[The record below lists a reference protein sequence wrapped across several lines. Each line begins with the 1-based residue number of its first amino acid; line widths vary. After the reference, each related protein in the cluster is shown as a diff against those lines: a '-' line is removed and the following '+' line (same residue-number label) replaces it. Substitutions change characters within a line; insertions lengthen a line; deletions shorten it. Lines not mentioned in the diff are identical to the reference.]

1 MICFNRLD
9 QILVCFN
16 FFDPTKNISTLFDTV
31 QICFDF
37 LDQKR
42 YVSTFSNKNT
52 YVSSV
57 SIFSTNKNWFFP
69 LYFSALLSAVVA
81 PKKNSKCFLV
91 SQWKHIWFKFS
102 FLISKYF
109 FIQHLCFQYQSNS
122 PDRSTVFRL
131 CSTYVSIVLD
141 VCFET
146 LDRNWVCFYCD
157 RPVFWLCLTYVST
170 FSTKIGYVLT
180 LCSTQNDFRPQN
192 LSHKS
197 ALARFSKLKHKWSSS
212 TGVLFGRRGGFRGE
226 GRGDGGGRLPFRDSN
241 PCQPKGS
248 PLWYFLRNQFLP
260 TDPKNFSIGAFGVNI
275 Y

>member
-1 MICFNRLD
+1 MLRLSR
-9 QILVCFN
+9 
-16 FFDPTKNISTLFDTV
+16 PKT
-31 QICFDF
+31 ICFDF
-37 LDQKR
+37 LEQK
-42 YVSTFSNKNT
+42 YVCFVCLNFLDKQKLIFPALFFRFI
-52 YVSSV
+52 VSCSC
-57 SIFSTNKNWFFP
+57 S
-69 LYFSALLSAVVA
+69 
-81 PKKNSKCFLV
+81 KKNSKCFLV

-109 FIQHLCFQYQSNS
+109 FIQHLYFQYQSNS

-157 RPVFWLCLTYVST
+157 RPIFWLCLTYVST

-226 GRGDGGGRLPFRDSN
+226 GRGGWGRTPSLQGFEP
-241 PCQPKGS
+241 
-248 PLWYFLRNQFLP
+248 LP
-260 TDPKNFSIGAFGVNI
+260 TQRVPPLVLFKKSIFAYRSQKFF
-275 Y
+275 